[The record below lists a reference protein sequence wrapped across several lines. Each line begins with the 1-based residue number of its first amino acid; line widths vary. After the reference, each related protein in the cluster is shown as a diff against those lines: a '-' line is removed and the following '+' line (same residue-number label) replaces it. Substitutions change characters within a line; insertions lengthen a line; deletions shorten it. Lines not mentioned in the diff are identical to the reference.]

1 MIKKYHAVIFTM
13 CKVSNIKSFGAHKI
27 AHELRTNG
35 FEVLV
40 INHLNH
46 FSITELKI
54 ILSSVVSDQTLFVGI
69 SNTFVG
75 WSDVKKV
82 VAHPQMSTFMFM
94 PGGPDDEQE
103 FTDCVKQINPNCK
116 IVVGGAR
123 TQIDWQNK
131 CVDYAVVGY
140 ADISVVNLAKHL
152 KYGTPI
158 TNKNYK
164 NIYGVHIIDDELA
177 EGFDF
182 NNSTMTWCEDDVVMS
197 QEVLPMEISRGCIFS
212 CKFCN
217 YRLNGKQT
225 LDYLKD
231 LGTIQKELLDNYNNY
246 GITRYRLLDDTF
258 NDTEEKI
265 DIMLDIVNQLPFK
278 PLFYGYARLDLLASK
293 PHTIKKLIDMGFRGM
308 FFGIETLNKK
318 TGAIIGKGAD
328 PDKLV
333 QTIID
338 MKQEYGDQISLIGSF
353 ICGLPGESKESITLT
368 MERLLSREIP
378 LDSVA
383 YHPMVIGNKSILSWN
398 SAVNLDLIKFGY
410 KEIDNEYSKTISPL
424 INWQSDIMNYQEAI
438 QMTTDF
444 YQKFRK
450 AGNFKQENNMFLLDN
465 FGDPDFIH
473 KYKKELFDLIK
484 KNHSIAQIP
493 TTPT

>member
-1 MIKKYHAVIFTM
+1 M
-13 CKVSNIKSFGAHKI
+13 CQISNVKVFGAHKI
-27 AHELRTNG
+27 AHELRSNG
-35 FEVLV
+35 FDVLV
-40 INHLNH
+40 INHLDR
-46 FSITELKI
+46 FSLTELKHI
-54 ILSSVVSDQTLFVGI
+54 ISLVVSDRTLFVGF
-69 SNTFVG
+69 SNTFV
-75 WSDVKKV
+75 DYAKV
-82 VAHPQMSTFMFM
+82 TNILHDPRMPTYIFL

-103 FTDCVKQINPNCK
+103 LTDHIKQINSDCK

-123 TQIDWQNK
+123 TQITWQNK

-140 ADISVVNLAKHL
+140 ADISVVSLAKHL
-152 KYGTPI
+152 KFGTPI
-158 TNKNYK
+158 ANKNYK
-164 NIYGVHIIDDELA
+164 NIYGVHIIDDPVA

-182 NNSTMTWCEDDVVMS
+182 NNSTMTWCDDDVVMP
-197 QEVLPMEISRGCIFS
+197 QEILPLEISRGCIFS

-231 LGTIQKELLDNYNNY
+231 LGTIHKELLDNYNNY

-265 DIMLDIVNQLPFK
+265 DIMLDIVNRLPFK
-278 PLFYGYARLDLLASK
+278 PSFYGYARLDLLAYK
-293 PHTIKKLIDMGFRGM
+293 PHTIKKLVDMGFRGM

-318 TGAIIGKGAD
+318 TGTIIGKGAD

-338 MKQEYGDQISLIGSF
+338 MKQEYGNQISLIGSF

-424 INWQSDIMNYQEAI
+424 INWQSDVMNYQEAI
-438 QMTTDF
+438 QITTNF
-444 YQKFRK
+444 VQKFQAAWPYNR
-450 AGNFKQENNMFLLDN
+450 ENNMFLLDN
-465 FGDPDFIH
+465 FGDPDFVH

-484 KNHSIAQIP
+484 NSHSIAQIP

>member
-1 MIKKYHAVIFTM
+1 M
-13 CKVSNIKSFGAHKI
+13 CTTSNVKPFGAHKI

-40 INHLNH
+40 INYLDH
-46 FSITELKI
+46 FLLAELKH
-54 ILSSVVSDQTLFVGI
+54 ILSLVVSDQTLFVGL

-75 WSDVKKV
+75 RTISPTINHDPHL
-82 VAHPQMSTFMFM
+82 ATYIFL

-103 FTDCVKQINPNCK
+103 FTNHVKQINPNCK
-116 IVVGGAR
+116 IVVGGSK
-123 TQIDWQNK
+123 TQINWRNK

-140 ADISVVNLAKHL
+140 ADISVVNLAQHF

-158 TNKNYK
+158 PNKNYK
-164 NIYGVHIIDDELA
+164 NIYGVHIIDDAVA

-182 NNSTMTWCEDDVVMS
+182 NHSTMNWCADDVVIP

-225 LDYLKD
+225 VDYLKD
-231 LGTIQKELLDNYNNY
+231 LDIIRKELLDNYNNH

-278 PLFYGYARLDLLASK
+278 PVFSGYARLDLLASK
-293 PHTIKKLIDMGFRGM
+293 PHTIKKLVNMGFRGM

-318 TGAIIGKGAD
+318 TGSIIGKGAD
-328 PDKLV
+328 ANKLI

-338 MKQEYGDQISLIGSF
+338 MKQQYGDHIALHGSF
-353 ICGLPGESKESITLT
+353 ICGLPGESKQSIEST
-368 MERLLSREIP
+368 MEKLLNNEIP
-378 LDSVA
+378 LDAVSFHPLWIGKKSVQT
-383 YHPMVIGNKSILSWN
+383 WN
-398 SAVNLDLIKFGY
+398 SAFNLDLTKFGY
-410 KEIDNEYSKTISPL
+410 REIDNDFSKI
-424 INWQSDIMNYQEAI
+424 IQGVNWQSNIMSYQEAI
-438 QMTTDF
+438 EITTLF
-444 YQKFRK
+444 GKKIQRVKNYQ
-450 AGNFKQENNMFLLDN
+450 NTTLQLLYNDQ
-465 FGDPDFIH
+465 DFILN
-473 KYKKELFDLIK
+473 YKKELFDLL
-484 KNHSIAQIP
+484 NS
-493 TTPT
+493 